1 MAKVKGKNASSIRT
15 RKLIKLTFAQLLQEK
30 KSVDNITVT
39 ELVKRAGITRASFY
53 CHFDDIYA
61 VADVFHNE
69 LLETLGSADAIK
81 CREDFDKALD
91 ETVELLKN
99 NDEMYKMIVSSEDP
113 TYLMHR
119 LTKLL
124 NDMLVSALTNEN
136 KYDDENRLNVML
148 YVNGMSA
155 IFMSYFKGDL
165 NKSLDDL
172 KDYLKKTGNVLF
184 GK

>member
-1 MAKVKGKNASSIRT
+1 
-15 RKLIKLTFAQLLQEK
+15 
-30 KSVDNITVT
+30 
-39 ELVKRAGITRASFY
+39 
-53 CHFDDIYA
+53 
-61 VADVFHNE
+61 
-69 LLETLGSADAIK
+69 
-81 CREDFDKALD
+81 
-91 ETVELLKN
+91 
-99 NDEMYKMIVSSEDP
+99 
-113 TYLMHR
+113 MHR